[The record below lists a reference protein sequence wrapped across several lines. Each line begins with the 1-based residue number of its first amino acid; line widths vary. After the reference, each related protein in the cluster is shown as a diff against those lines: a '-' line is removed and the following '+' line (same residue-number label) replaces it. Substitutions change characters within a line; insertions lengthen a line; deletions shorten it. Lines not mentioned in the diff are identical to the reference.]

1 MTDYEKNIR
10 MELWD
15 KLNSGEISEEEWG
28 LWMWANGQ
36 MPDDYIANEDDF
48 SGWVQPIQFFIKNNY
63 TQTILRFRF
72 KIYTQTISVI
82 VII

>member
-1 MTDYEKNIR
+1 MTDYQKNIR

-36 MPDDYIANEDDF
+36 MPDDYISEDD
-48 SGWVQPIQFFIKNNY
+48 GWVQPIQFFINNLY
-63 TQTILRFRF
+63 TQIFLRIIILRLSDFLKNFF
-72 KIYTQTISVI
+72 KC
-82 VII
+82 